1 MFYSQTRCIIE
12 QQWVCDLHKTLRR
25 FLKSAAFSKTL
36 LEYAGHGDITAR
48 RYFLMNVNGGSV
60 VIHERIW
67 WALLLLSMF
76 PVYSSQ
82 VSWCRSQLDR
92 EIDKHQE
99 DKQTHTLLIRRR
111 FGRVLEWSSYDRWY
125 WVAKKGVPS
134 FPVEAPLGSGV
145 VTNARHRKPSLSVWE
160 EEADIRD
167 QTAPHLSALSLQK
180 SF

>member
-1 MFYSQTRCIIE
+1 MQV
-12 QQWVCDLHKTLRR
+12 W
-25 FLKSAAFSKTL
+25 
-36 LEYAGHGDITAR
+36 DITAR
-48 RYFLMNVNGGSV
+48 RYFMNVNGSSV
-60 VIHERIW
+60 VIHEQIW
-67 WALLLLSMF
+67 WVLLPLSMF

-92 EIDKHQE
+92 VIENHQQ

-145 VTNARHRKPSLSVWE
+145 VTNARHRKPSLSLCEKRKQTLEIRQLLTSVLSHCKNHFSVASWFTFKSSLNTSFLFNLNQQN
-160 EEADIRD
+160 DI
-167 QTAPHLSALSLQK
+167 K
-180 SF
+180 Y